1 MTLRQPSYNPEM
13 TPRAPILLLC
23 LASLL
28 TAAKHP
34 QKIAEGQSSDA
45 VVSLQA
51 TIYADP
57 ETVLQAVGNDL
68 QGHYIV
74 VRVTLTPRA
83 GKITP
88 QLDDF
93 LLRTD
98 KDGERSHPFVPSQIA
113 GQGSLVIT
121 ETDAGGGGAKAEN
134 SPTFG
139 IGGMGM
145 GGGGVGTSP
154 AMKGNKAKMEN
165 SDKKDPLQDLLTAKM
180 LPEKETDQPVSGLL
194 YFPMEKQKVKDLE
207 LIYTTSAGKLSVRF
221 K

>member
-1 MTLRQPSYNPEM
+1 MSPR
-13 TPRAPILLLC
+13 TPALILC
-23 LASLL
+23 LASFL
-28 TAAKHP
+28 TAAKKP
-34 QKIAEGQSSDA
+34 QKIAEGQASDA
-45 VVSLQA
+45 TVSIEA

-68 QGHYIV
+68 QGHYTVI
-74 VRVTLTPRA
+74 RVTLKPRA

-121 ETDAGGGGAKAEN
+121 ETNAGGGGSRAEN
-134 SPTFG
+134 RPTFG
-139 IGGMGM
+139 IGGMGS
-145 GGGGVGTSP
+145 GGGMGNVPTQ
-154 AMKGNKAKMEN
+154 KGSKAKMEN
-165 SDKKDPLQDLLTAKM
+165 LDKKDPLQDLLAAKM
-180 LPEKETDQPVSGLL
+180 LSEKETDQPVTGLL

-207 LIYTTSAGKLSVRF
+207 LTYLKLSIRF